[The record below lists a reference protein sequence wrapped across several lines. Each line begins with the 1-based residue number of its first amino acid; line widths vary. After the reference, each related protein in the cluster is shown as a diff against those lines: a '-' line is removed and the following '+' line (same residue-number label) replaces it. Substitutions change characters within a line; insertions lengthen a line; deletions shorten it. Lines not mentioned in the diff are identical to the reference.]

1 MSEDEITE
9 RANSAAQKIVDVYQ
23 LKDINP
29 AYISSI
35 IREEF
40 GDTRCHEVQ
49 IPDSVCFKGK
59 VG

>member
-9 RANSAAQKIVDVYQ
+9 RSNSAAQKIVDVYQ
-23 LKDINP
+23 LKDIKP

-49 IPDSVCFKGK
+49 IPDSACFRERAG
-59 VG
+59 